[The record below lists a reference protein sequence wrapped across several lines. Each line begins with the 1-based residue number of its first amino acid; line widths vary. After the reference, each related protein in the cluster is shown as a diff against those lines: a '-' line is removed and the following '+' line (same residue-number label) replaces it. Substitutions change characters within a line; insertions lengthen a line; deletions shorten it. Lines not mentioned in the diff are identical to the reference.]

1 MRVRITYRRKRAF
14 LSLCS
19 FPWSSRPHT
28 HTCRHPPA
36 GNMGFPGRHWL
47 SSCLLS
53 WGRAHRP
60 LSSSLWMV
68 RGCEKRCGDD
78 WDSEAAAFSFLCEL
92 LFAQGQ
98 ILSYLKVIWGP
109 DMKRHMKRTVIS
121 LFLYSENHFF
131 PFNYCIL
138 DKEFENITQAPVMRS
153 LGVENAKTRKCL
165 IPHMCLLRSPPTKK
179 KNVWASPCWTTHTAN
194 TRRLFSHSLLT

>member
-1 MRVRITYRRKRAF
+1 MHVRITYRRKRAF

-28 HTCRHPPA
+28 RTCRHPPA

-68 RGCEKRCGDD
+68 PGCEKRCGDD

-98 ILSYLKVIWGP
+98 ILSYLKVIWGL
-109 DMKRHMKRTVIS
+109 DMKRQMKRTTIS
-121 LFLYSENHFF
+121 LFLYSENHFLYNSF
-131 PFNYCIL
+131 L
-138 DKEFENITQAPVMRS
+138 DKEFKNITRALVMRT
-153 LGVENAKTRKCL
+153 LGVENAKMWKCPPPNKKRMFERHRVD
-165 IPHMCLLRSPPTKK
+165 PHTLQALEGCFYIH
-179 KNVWASPCWTTHTAN
+179 C
-194 TRRLFSHSLLT
+194 SHEVIF